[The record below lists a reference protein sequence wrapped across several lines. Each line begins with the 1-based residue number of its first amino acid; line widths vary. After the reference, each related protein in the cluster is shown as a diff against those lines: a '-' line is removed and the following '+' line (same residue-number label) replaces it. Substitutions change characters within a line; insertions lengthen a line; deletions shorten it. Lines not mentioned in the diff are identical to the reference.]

1 VKAKLFPHLK
11 DWVHVACGIQ
21 KALFGLEE
29 VDFCLN
35 GLTRMA
41 LTGTAATLGQAK
53 AQIKKHKKNKKNQKK
68 RAKAEKNGILYMMK
82 PRHP

>member
-1 VKAKLFPHLK
+1 M
-11 DWVHVACGIQ
+11 DWIE

-41 LTGTAATLGQAK
+41 LTGPAATLGQAK
-53 AQIKKHKKNKKNQKK
+53 VQIKKSTKKINKKIGKL
-68 RAKAEKNGILYMMK
+68 AEAEKNGILYMMK